1 MVLAMW
7 LLPKRSIRFFTGAQN
22 PLKQKGLPKDT
33 KNACSERY
41 ESHTKGCLARKFC
54 MDECMLTARACVTA
68 KTANSV
74 YIYAYREMTD
84 AKVNRTIYWTAHP
97 DVPEP

>member
-1 MVLAMW
+1 M
-7 LLPKRSIRFFTGAQN
+7 
-22 PLKQKGLPKDT
+22 PLDNTQLIIKGLPKDT

-41 ESHTKGCLARKFC
+41 ESHTKGWLARKFC

-68 KTANSV
+68 ETVNSV

>member
-1 MVLAMW
+1 
-7 LLPKRSIRFFTGAQN
+7 
-22 PLKQKGLPKDT
+22 
-33 KNACSERY
+33 
-41 ESHTKGCLARKFC
+41 

-68 KTANSV
+68 ETVNSV

>member
-1 MVLAMW
+1 
-7 LLPKRSIRFFTGAQN
+7 
-22 PLKQKGLPKDT
+22 
-33 KNACSERY
+33 
-41 ESHTKGCLARKFC
+41 